1 MRRQYAQQA
10 DESAIDMTPMLD
22 IVFILLIFF
31 IVSTSFIKETGIDV
45 SRPHAVTATRQEL
58 ATILVA
64 IDDRNQVW
72 IDNRQIDLGA
82 LQANVERLTVQNPE
96 GQVVIQADE
105 NASTGRFVAVMDR
118 IRAAGIDNIAIAASR
133 PEG

>member
-1 MRRQYAQQA
+1 MRRHYAQQA

-45 SRPHAVTATRQEL
+45 SRPNAVTATRQEL
-58 ATILVA
+58 ATLLVA
-64 IDDRNQVW
+64 IDARNQVW

-82 LQANVERLTVQNPE
+82 VQANVERLSAQNPE

-105 NASTGRFVAVMDR
+105 NASTGRFVAVMDC